1 MDIQFGLQLSGDRF
15 FEAYFNVLRQN
26 SFFLYFW
33 TEVSN
38 VLYLDWFFYINEI
51 SQLCGDLLLRTVAF
65 AEVRRRLQSD
75 YFLQLGI
82 LFFCALNFLKD
93 FIVKVNC
100 VAFVLLWS
108 RGYGLSWF
116 FFLLGLF
123 YHIFDLCRHNYSSL
137 FLFNWISQHLPHTNH
152 LLPPSRQYDLHFFS
166 ASVLCIFS
174 FQEVLWHL
182 YDDISFLDLLQ
193 LILLPRRVDAT
204 WRVIWRK
211 QQVFMIKFRP
221 QNQVI
226 WLHIPI
232 IS

>member
-1 MDIQFGLQLSGDRF
+1 MDIQFGLQLSRDRF

-38 VLYLDWFFYINEI
+38 VLYLNWFFYINEI

-137 FLFNWISQHLPHTNH
+137 FLFNWISQHLPHINN
-152 LLPPSRQYDLHFFS
+152 
-166 ASVLCIFS
+166 
-174 FQEVLWHL
+174 EVFWHL
-182 YDDISFLDLLQ
+182 YDDMSFLDFLQ
-193 LILLPRRVDAT
+193 LILLPRRFFAMSRDF
-204 WRVIWRK
+204 WRI

-226 WLHIPI
+226 WLHIPLL
-232 IS
+232 S